1 MALENWFKIGK
12 IIKYKTSKEE
22 INAIYGVID
31 RCFKDANLK
40 GLSSDQKYILSY
52 QAALEAGMAL
62 IYYHGYRPL
71 KAGHHYITWQ
81 CLKDLLGEKNRK
93 TILLFEYAAKK
104 RSKLSYDVAGLASQK
119 EADEMY
125 QESRDF
131 VSLVKEEIN
140 KLNISAL

>member
-1 MALENWFKIGK
+1 
-12 IIKYKTSKEE
+12 
-22 INAIYGVID
+22 
-31 RCFKDANLK
+31 
-40 GLSSDQKYILSY
+40 
-52 QAALEAGMAL
+52 MAL

-93 TILLFEYAAKK
+93 TILLFEDAAKK

-125 QESRDF
+125 RESRDF

-140 KLNISAL
+140 KLNMSAL

>member
-31 RCFKDANLK
+31 RYFKDASLK

-52 QAALEAGMAL
+52 QAALEVGMAL
-62 IYYHGYRPL
+62 IYCHGYKPL
-71 KAGHHYITWQ
+71 KAVHHYITWQ
-81 CLKDLLGEKNRK
+81 CLKDLFGEKSRK
-93 TILLFEYAAKK
+93 TILLFEDAAKK

-125 QESRDF
+125 LESRDF

-140 KLNISAL
+140 KISVSAL

>member
-1 MALENWFKIGK
+1 MALENWFQVSKLVK
-12 IIKYKTSKEE
+12 HKTSKEE

-31 RCFKDANLK
+31 RCLNDASLK

-52 QAALEAGMAL
+52 QAALEVGMAL
-62 IYYHGYRPL
+62 IYCYGYKPI

-81 CLKDLLGEKNRK
+81 CLKDLFGEKNRK
-93 TILLFEYAAKK
+93 TILLFEDASKK
-104 RSKLSYDVAGLASQK
+104 RSKLSYDIAGLASQK

-125 QESRDF
+125 QESLDF

-140 KLNISAL
+140 KLNMSAL

>member
-71 KAGHHYITWQ
+71 NAVHHYITLQ

-93 TILLFEYAAKK
+93 TILLFEDAAKK

-125 QESRDF
+125 QESLDF

-140 KLNISAL
+140 KLNMSAL

>member
-1 MALENWFKIGK
+1 MALENWFQVSKLVK
-12 IIKYKTSKEE
+12 HKTSKEE

-31 RCFKDANLK
+31 RCLNDAGLK

-62 IYYHGYRPL
+62 IYCYGYKPI

-81 CLKDLLGEKNRK
+81 CLKDIFGEKERK
-93 TILLFEYAAKK
+93 TILLFEAASKK
-104 RSKLSYDVAGLASQK
+104 RNKLSYDIACIASQK

-125 QESRDF
+125 KESHDF
-131 VSLVKEEIN
+131 VSIIKDEIT
-140 KLNISAL
+140 KLSVL